1 MQEDTWEPESNV
13 LGDELIE
20 EFEQARAQGLPHA
33 RSLATG
39 PGVGGDRYAHH
50 HLPPHHG
57 GFPVP
62 LPPSS
67 RHHPMP
73 PYPLGPSFL
82 PPGPYPGPLPP
93 PTSLPAPPNTVNMY
107 GYPMHYPAGPYPMGM
122 VQRPPMFLQSLQQK
136 ADRHLK
142 LGAKRKKDGTKDDAQ
157 LNPLKK
163 PSHTY
168 TGSSSSTQGSG
179 NNVIRVMNLDLDHER
194 TFFRATVQRSE
205 LISDPKLKTELIQ
218 YLTERRLP
226 PPSTTDTPAPAPTG
240 TADPSSTA
248 PPSDDR
254 VLSTSETWLI
264 EIKVQEGKDGSLYLG
279 LDIPRSVVKAVFI
292 PEWMMAHQRKLMQQ
306 QKQQQ
311 QQQQGEMNE
320 ETKEESSTNE
330 GLILKDRV
338 VVTALMAGDLQS
350 SGVLPSAA
358 SASTP
363 TSASVSGVKAAIPAT
378 SRPGPEDAI
387 SQTTDTVMP
396 VEKDISRDHEMKSA
410 PLLTSEKADQ
420 TQKQEETSR
429 LISSTTLSTEE
440 IRCKREGCGQTLSTK
455 ADLSR
460 HIQQE
465 HLQDLDNSTTSTT
478 TAPAAPTA
486 TGGWPALIPHL
497 PKLGTLTQDMTESS
511 WQERCEVIQEAYD
524 SLYSQVGQLHRMLE
538 HHDAR
543 LREATVLY
551 TTMTKAA
558 RENTRL
564 LEARLEWEVEKW
576 QLYEDHKRALTVQYP
591 ELEAAEAQVAALKAA
606 RASDGQQTDKE
617 TEKEKEKDGEKA
629 AIQDGADDVS
639 KAKQSIKEKGEGDID
654 TQSAAKEKTSA
665 SKATERAAGATEKS
679 NAPLEA
685 SSGAAA
691 ATTAAEKRMDGPMA
705 KQSVN
710 TIREIQRMLAQAS
723 ADQERLERENQ
734 MLFEQKRQLDG
745 ALNKI
750 QDHYRQTLIQL
761 QQLEAKDR
769 ARAGEIASKH
779 AKVAA
784 IQQQMVEQ
792 KEVAR
797 SKIEELLQRIE
808 GMLVNQQSVSGGS
821 HESTNNSTTD
831 QSSEQV
837 QRQQVSESAQQIPSQ
852 NQMSQ
857 ATVAADNSV
866 ADGPTTA
873 AMASDT
879 SAVSEAPAVIANG
892 VSTSSAVALPIESNT
907 KMHESDHSQTE
918 SLQQEQQLHDVQQQP
933 LVEEDDVD
941 MQDEAAPGAVESSGT
956 VVMETSGS
964 LLMQG
969 TGLASHPTDAI
980 VTAPA
985 PLPEV
990 EGREEARTES
1000 AVQVVDTEMA
1010 PAKDIMLES
1019 ATPFSTAIAMPTAM
1033 PSVMEDSTLSTT
1045 PTAVKEDVDMAE
1057 PTPSSNDP
1065 SLAAAPAQ
1073 QPSSQGESTEDSF
1086 ISSLLTQIT

>member
-1 MQEDTWEPESNV
+1 
-13 LGDELIE
+13 
-20 EFEQARAQGLPHA
+20 
-33 RSLATG
+33 
-39 PGVGGDRYAHH
+39 
-50 HLPPHHG
+50 
-57 GFPVP
+57 
-62 LPPSS
+62 
-67 RHHPMP
+67 
-73 PYPLGPSFL
+73 
-82 PPGPYPGPLPP
+82 
-93 PTSLPAPPNTVNMY
+93 MY

-142 LGAKRKKDGTKDDAQ
+142 IGAKRKKDGTKDDAQ

-168 TGSSSSTQGSG
+168 TSSSSSTQGSG
-179 NNVIRVMNLDLDHER
+179 NSVIRVMNLDLDHER

-205 LISDPKLKTELIQ
+205 LISDPKLKAELIQ

-226 PPSTTDTPAPAPTG
+226 PSSTSDTAAAAPAPTG

-248 PPSDDR
+248 TPSDDR

-311 QQQQGEMNE
+311 QGERNE
-320 ETKEESSTNE
+320 ETKEERSTNE

-358 SASTP
+358 SASAP
-363 TSASVSGVKAAIPAT
+363 TSASVSAAKATIPAT

-387 SQTTDTVMP
+387 SQTTDTVMS
-396 VEKDISRDHEMKSA
+396 VEKDTSGDQEMKSA
-410 PLLTSEKADQ
+410 PPLTSEKADQ

-429 LISSTTLSTEE
+429 LTSSTTLSTEE
-440 IRCKREGCGQTLSTK
+440 IRCKWEGCDQTLSTK
-455 ADLSR
+455 AELSR

-511 WQERCEVIQEAYD
+511 WQERCEVIQDAYD

-576 QLYEDHKRALTVQYP
+576 QLYEDHKRALTIQYP

-617 TEKEKEKDGEKA
+617 TEKEKEKDGGKA
-629 AIQDGADDVS
+629 AIQGGADDDGS

-654 TQSAAKEKTSA
+654 TQSAAAKEKTST
-665 SKATERAAGATEKS
+665 SKATERATGATEKS

-685 SSGAAA
+685 SSGSAA

-821 HESTNNSTTD
+821 HESTNNSTTE

-837 QRQQVSESAQQIPSQ
+837 QRQQVSESTQQIPSQ
-852 NQMSQ
+852 YQMSQ
-857 ATVAADNSV
+857 ATVAADNNV

-873 AMASDT
+873 AMASST

-892 VSTSSAVALPIESNT
+892 VSTSSAIAVPIESNT
-907 KMHESDHSQTE
+907 KMHESDHSQSE
-918 SLQQEQQLHDVQQQP
+918 SLQQEQQLHDVQRQP
-933 LVEEDDVD
+933 LVEQDDVD

-969 TGLASHPTDAI
+969 TGLASHPADAI

-1019 ATPFSTAIAMPTAM
+1019 TTPSSTAIAMPTAM
-1033 PSVMEDSTLSTT
+1033 PPVMEDSTLSTT
-1045 PTAVKEDVDMAE
+1045 PTTVKEDVDMAE